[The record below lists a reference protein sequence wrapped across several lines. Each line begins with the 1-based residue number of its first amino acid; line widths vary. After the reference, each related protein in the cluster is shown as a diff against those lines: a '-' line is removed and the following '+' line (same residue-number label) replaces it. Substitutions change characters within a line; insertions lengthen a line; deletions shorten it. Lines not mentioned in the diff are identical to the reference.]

1 MNLMKTVVSL
11 IEFFFVQMCM
21 LHASHKHK
29 AHSYMLHVS
38 QYIQM
43 IVGFC
48 DKIAKNRKKNKT
60 KRKKYIKQ

>member
-1 MNLMKTVVSL
+1 
-11 IEFFFVQMCM
+11 MCM

-29 AHSYMLHVS
+29 AHSYKLHVS